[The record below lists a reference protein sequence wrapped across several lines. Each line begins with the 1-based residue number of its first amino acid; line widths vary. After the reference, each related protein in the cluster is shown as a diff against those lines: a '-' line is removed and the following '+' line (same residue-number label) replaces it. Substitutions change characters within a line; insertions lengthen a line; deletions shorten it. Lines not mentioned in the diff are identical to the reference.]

1 MVPVACRHRAKSLL
15 PHPMRLAK
23 STLRKRLFADL
34 SAMYAREVPLYDKL
48 LETVRAVN
56 TRVAEEIPGSLPP
69 DRSIEEISAERHGAI
84 RLGKPSELRDMARFF
99 ACLDMYPVN
108 FYNLAEAGAKSQP
121 VISTAFR
128 PLENADHR
136 IFCSLLMTDGFAP
149 ATRNRIEELLAQ
161 REIFPS
167 ALLRLMRTAED
178 EGGLTESEA
187 GDFIT
192 EAKHLFSWRGRAR
205 DHALYTNLVKARLN
219 IAADIACFPN
229 PHLNHLTPNTLD
241 IDALHAE
248 MVRRLQTDYAHLE
261 HKGMKDSIE
270 GPPRRNAP
278 ILLRQTAYKALDEP
292 VRFTEEDGRTLDAVH
307 TARFGEIEQRGAA
320 MTRSGRK
327 LYDDVLARSEQD
339 PAAWQSIPDDLETLR
354 RERLIHVIYKRARG
368 SDAPISPESLDATIA
383 RGEVVYSPLRYEDF
397 LPVSAAGIFASN
409 LGQYGTRSEIPTP
422 PSSSRE
428 QLEGYMEASIHD
440 AQEGY
445 AREEQASL
453 DILFRQ

>member
-1 MVPVACRHRAKSLL
+1 
-15 PHPMRLAK
+15 MRLAK
-23 STLRKRLFADL
+23 SILRKRLFAEL

-56 TRVAEEIPGSLPP
+56 ARVAGESPGSLPP

-136 IFCSLLMTDGFAP
+136 IFCSLLMTEGFAP
-149 ATRNRIEELLAQ
+149 ATRNRIGELLAQ
-161 REIFPS
+161 REIFPP
-167 ALLRLMRTAED
+167 ALLRLIRTAED
-178 EGGLTESEA
+178 EGGLLETEA
-187 GDFIT
+187 GDFIGQ
-192 EAKHLFSWRGRAR
+192 AKHLFSWRGTAR

-241 IDALHAE
+241 IDRLHAE
-248 MVRRLQTDYAHLE
+248 MVRRLQTDYAHLQ
-261 HKGMKDSIE
+261 HKGMKETIE
-270 GPPRRNAP
+270 GPPRRNAAV
-278 ILLRQTAYKALDEP
+278 LLRQTAYKALDESF
-292 VRFTEEDGRTLDAVH
+292 RFTEEDGRTVEAVH

-320 MTRSGRK
+320 MTRSGRE
-327 LYDDVLARSEQD
+327 LYDDVLARSETD
-339 PAAWQSIPDDLETLR
+339 PTAWQAIPDDLETLR
-354 RERLIHVIYKRARG
+354 RERLIHVLYKLAHKPDR
-368 SDAPISPESLDATIA
+368 PITPDSLDAA
-383 RGEVVYSPLRYEDF
+383 VAQGDVVYSPLRYEDF

-409 LGQYGTRSEIPTP
+409 LGQYGTPTETP
-422 PSSSRE
+422 AAPSYSRA
-428 QLEGYMEASIHD
+428 QLEGYMEAVIYD

-453 DILFRQ
+453 DILFGQNSQSTL